1 LRRVRIRDRRTSSK
15 LSKLLIARPSVSWVS
30 TTKRCADI
38 ADKDAWLNTKK
49 RVLVRRFADTS
60 LLKKMLKIH
69 DKTKAKSEKGW
80 SEGIEGV
87 KHSREM
93 KQKKR
98 DANL

>member
-1 LRRVRIRDRRTSSK
+1 
-15 LSKLLIARPSVSWVS
+15 
-30 TTKRCADI
+30 
-38 ADKDAWLNTKK
+38 
-49 RVLVRRFADTS
+49 VLVRRFADTS